1 MARHIKFS
9 RTYPAHHPKAGQQ
22 TYFVEKFWK
31 CLWDL
36 EKINVNPMDGYFQKY
51 DEVFPVTSDPKEN
64 IHLHLPKHHT
74 IRNGHRW
81 KKGDYFQP
89 SVWGDD
95 INPKSGRSGPY
106 HSKSI
111 NIAPPTLITDVYD
124 FKMSARLWIDECE
137 FFLNHQFLNIKEL
150 TQVALNDGLDVLDL
164 VYWFAGKGQANS
176 KRKSFDGQV
185 IIWNEKIKY

>member
-9 RTYPAHHPKAGQQ
+9 RTYPAHHPKAGQP
-22 TYFVEKFWK
+22 TYFVEKF
-31 CLWDL
+31 LRSFIEAEDL
-36 EKINVNPMDGYFQKY
+36 SNDFESEYVDYYLERSIELSLDYVLKH
-51 DEVFPVTSDPKEN
+51 E
-64 IHLHLPKHHT
+64 PKHHT
-74 IRNGHRW
+74 IRSGHRW

-89 SVWGDD
+89 SVWGND

-111 NIAPPTLITDVYD
+111 SIAPPTLITDVYD